1 MSAPR
6 AALLLLVALGL
17 AGCGGGDEA
26 TAPATTAG
34 AGGVQSLDNVLQ
46 LRSDFEADR
55 GKTRLL
61 VLFSPT

>member
-6 AALLLLVALGL
+6 AGLLLLVALAL
-17 AGCGGGDEA
+17 AGCGGGDDA
-26 TAPATTAG
+26 SAPATTAA
-34 AGGVQSLDNVLQ
+34 AGGVQDLDNVLQ
-46 LRSDFEADR
+46 IRSDFEAGK